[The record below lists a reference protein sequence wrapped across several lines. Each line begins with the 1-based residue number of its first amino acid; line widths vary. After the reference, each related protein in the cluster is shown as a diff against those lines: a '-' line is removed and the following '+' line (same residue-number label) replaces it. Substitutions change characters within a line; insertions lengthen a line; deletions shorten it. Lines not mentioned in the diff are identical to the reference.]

1 MKMAYLC
8 LLIFLILLCS
18 SSILVS
24 SQDSCA
30 SNLVE
35 LKQPIPFD
43 TKSLLCSHVWTDHNF
58 ILRYAKVS
66 TDVWGF
72 ILSFPTNIRTYAAI
86 GFSKDGKM
94 IGSTA
99 IVGWMPSSSEGGM
112 KMYSLDGKSTKE
124 VIIDKGELYMMNSSI
139 APASTS
145 LVYMIFLLKTTQLT
159 TKLLFA
165 IGPKCGFPN
174 YPNYALFKHS
184 DHISLVIDYSKG

>member
-1 MKMAYLC
+1 VNIEQY
-8 LLIFLILLCS
+8 
-18 SSILVS
+18 
-24 SQDSCA
+24 D
-30 SNLVE
+30 
-35 LKQPIPFD
+35 
-43 TKSLLCSHVWTDHNF
+43 
-58 ILRYAKVS
+58 KVS

-124 VIIDKGELYMMNSSI
+124 LILDKGELYMMNASI

-145 LVYMIFLLKTTQLT
+145 LVYMIFLLKTTQPT

>member
-1 MKMAYLC
+1 VN
-8 LLIFLILLCS
+8 IE
-18 SSILVS
+18 
-24 SQDSCA
+24 Q
-30 SNLVE
+30 
-35 LKQPIPFD
+35 
-43 TKSLLCSHVWTDHNF
+43 
-58 ILRYAKVS
+58 YAKVS

-112 KMYSLDGKSTKE
+112 KMYSLDGKSTKK
-124 VIIDKGELYMMNSSI
+124 VIPDKGELYMMNASI
-139 APASTS
+139 VPASTS

-165 IGPKCGFPN
+165 IGPNGGFPN
-174 YPNYALFKHS
+174 YPNYALSKHS
-184 DHISLVIDYSKG
+184 DQISLVIDYSKG